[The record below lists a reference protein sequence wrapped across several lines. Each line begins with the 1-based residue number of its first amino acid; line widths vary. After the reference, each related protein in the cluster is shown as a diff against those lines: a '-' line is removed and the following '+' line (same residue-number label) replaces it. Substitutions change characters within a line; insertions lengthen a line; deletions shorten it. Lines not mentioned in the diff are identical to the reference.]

1 MKKLFIAVMAVAAL
15 ASCAQE
21 EVILNNN
28 KAIEF
33 GDAFVNNAT
42 KAIYEGGKM
51 VEEFQVWGT
60 VTGSS
65 GTPVALYEDVTV
77 SRDSKAYGAAWTCEV
92 TRFWTP
98 DCDYNFYAV
107 VDATSVTH
115 ANGVPSQIEY
125 TAAAAGDQDLLYGA
139 TSKTTTTGLAQP
151 AGGSVVA
158 FTMQHLLSK
167 ISFKFTNPESNGDYS
182 YNVTAVT
189 VDGAFASGTYTIT
202 HNAANIDGTY
212 QGTWVGTGTAAQL
225 SFGDVTGTITSNS
238 TAPATNSCLIIPGEP
253 GLTIKVTTETVFN
266 SAVLE
271 TKTHTLT
278 VNKTAEDTNV
288 TFEKNTHYNFAVTL
302 PAPGVE
308 IELTIGTVDGFTN
321 ADPEPEVDIQ

>member
-1 MKKLFIAVMAVAAL
+1 MKKLFIAAMAVAAM

-21 EVILNNN
+21 EFISYDN

-42 KAIYEGGKM
+42 KAIYEGTKK
-51 VEEFQVWGT
+51 VESFLVWGT
-60 VTGSS
+60 VERTS
-65 GTPVALYEDVTV
+65 GTPVALYEGATV
-77 SRDSKAYGAAWTCEV
+77 SRGDKNYNEAWTCNV
-92 TRFWTP
+92 ARFWTP

-107 VDATSVTH
+107 VDATNVNAT
-115 ANGVPSQIEY
+115 NGVPSTIEY
-125 TAAAAGDQDLLYGA
+125 TAVANGDKDLLYGA
-139 TSKTTTTGLAQP
+139 TSKTTKTGLDYP
-151 AGGSVVA
+151 DGGSVVA

-189 VDGAFASGTYTIT
+189 IDGAFASGTYTFADT
-202 HNAANIDGTY
+202 AAANANN
-212 QGTWVGTGTAAQL
+212 GTWAGTGTTATPL
-225 SFGDVTGTITSNS
+225 SFGAVAGTLAKGAIG
-238 TAPATNSCLIIPGEP
+238 TAANSCLIIPGTP
-253 GLTIKVTTETVFN
+253 LLTINVTTETVFKG
-266 SAVLE
+266 AVLE

-278 VNKTAEDTNV
+278 VNKTAEDTDV

-308 IELTIGTVDGFTN
+308 IDLTIGTVSGFDGGTS
-321 ADPEPEVDIQ
+321 DTTIQ

>member
-1 MKKLFIAVMAVAAL
+1 MKKLFIAVMAVAAM

-42 KAIYEGGKM
+42 KAIYEGDEK
-51 VEEFQVWGT
+51 VNIFQVWGT
-60 VTGSS
+60 VEGTS
-65 GTPVALYEDVTV
+65 GTPVALYEGAEVK
-77 SRDSKAYGAAWTCEV
+77 REGKEYGVAWTCDV
-92 TRFWTP
+92 ARFWTP
-98 DCDYNFYAV
+98 NCDYNFYAV
-107 VDATSVTH
+107 VDANEVNAT
-115 ANGVPSQIEY
+115 NGVPSTIEY
-125 TAAAAGDQDLLYGA
+125 TAVANGDQDLLYGA
-139 TSKTTTTGLAQP
+139 TSKTTKTDLAQP
-151 AGGSVVA
+151 AGGSLVA

-189 VDGAFASGTYTIT
+189 VDGAYASGTYTIT
-202 HNAANIDGTY
+202 HDAANIDGTY
-212 QGTWVGTGTAAQL
+212 HGSWAGTGTAAQL
-225 SFGDVTGTITSNS
+225 SFGAVTGTIASKG
-238 TAPATNSCLIIPGEP
+238 TAAAAKSCLIIPGEP
-253 GLTIKVTTETVFN
+253 ELTINVTTETVFN
-266 SAVLE
+266 GAILE

-308 IELTIGTVDGFTN
+308 IDLTIGTVSGFGGGTP
-321 ADPEPEVDIQ
+321 DTTIQ

>member
-1 MKKLFIAVMAVAAL
+1 MKKLFIAVMAVAAM

-42 KAIYEGGKM
+42 KAIYEGTKK
-51 VEEFQVWGT
+51 VDSFLVWGT
-60 VTGSS
+60 VKGD
-65 GTPVALYEDVTV
+65 GDAVALYEGATV
-77 SRDSKAYGAAWTCEV
+77 SRGDKNYNEAWSCTV

-107 VDATSVTH
+107 VDANNVIAT
-115 ANGVPSQIEY
+115 NGVPSTIEY
-125 TAAAAGDQDLLYGA
+125 TAVANGDQDLLYGA
-139 TSKTTTTGLAQP
+139 TSKTTKTGLAQP
-151 AGGSVVA
+151 ADGSLVK

-189 VDGAFASGTYTIT
+189 VSGAFASGTYTFANT
-202 HNAANIDGTY
+202 AAANANN
-212 QGTWVGTGTAAQL
+212 GTWVGTGTTATPL
-225 SFGDVTGTITSNS
+225 SFGAVAGTLAKGAIG
-238 TAPATNSCLIIPGEP
+238 TAANSCLIIPGEP
-253 GLTIKVTTETVFN
+253 ELTINVTTETIFN
-266 SAVLE
+266 GAKLE

-288 TFEKNTHYNFAVTL
+288 TFAKNTHYNFAVTL
-302 PAPGVE
+302 PAPGVA
-308 IELTIGTVDGFTN
+308 IALTIGTVSGFGDGTP
-321 ADPEPEVDIQ
+321 DTPIH